1 MAVSCKYGKPNIES
15 LKAVSCKNKGMPL
28 QVLCRNLA
36 VLIAVGFILR
46 IVAWEIFGGGLNSE
60 YQNDEIGYVNL
71 AIHVAEGLGFTDHL
85 GHPTSR
91 RVPGLPLLV
100 AIPVSLMG
108 SNVIAIRIFMCLIG
122 SLLVPACYLLA
133 HSVTDSHKIGL
144 IAAAIAAVF
153 PTWVI
158 PSGSVLTDVPA
169 AVLVTLMAWA
179 LIEGYRRH
187 SLLWIIVAGIVW
199 GTATLV
205 RPVALVYA
213 PAILLWLL
221 IVMPSWKSRV
231 LATMAVLV
239 SFVFILAPWTIR
251 NMQVHGTFVLISS
264 QEGSELYVSNNPEAT
279 GILAID
285 YAHFQE
291 VLAQRYTTEQYPDEK
306 TRSKILQADA
316 IEFIRQNP
324 LRFAELCFVRLIQL
338 WKVYSPRVPLSN
350 SLVVIATFGLA
361 VPFFLIQA
369 IRRGWQRGP
378 EMLLVLIIICHTAV
392 HVVYTAAV
400 RYRIPIE
407 PLVIVLA
414 IQGFLWSFGLRL
426 RDYSEDQMPTVLQF

>member
-1 MAVSCKYGKPNIES
+1 MAMSCEYGRPKIES
-15 LKAVSCKNKGMPL
+15 LKAISYKNKGIPP
-28 QVLCRNLA
+28 QVVYRNLVML
-36 VLIAVGFILR
+36 VLVGFILR

-71 AIHVAEGLGFTDHL
+71 ATHVAHGLGFTDHL
-85 GHPTSR
+85 GQPTSR

-100 AIPVSLMG
+100 AIPLSLVG

-122 SLLVPACYLLA
+122 SLLVPACYLLT
-133 HSVTDSHKIGL
+133 HSVTDSHKIGF

-158 PSGSVLTDVPA
+158 PSGSVLTDIPA
-169 AVLVTLMAWA
+169 AALVTLMAWA

-187 SLLWIIVAGIVW
+187 SLLWIIGAGIFW
-199 GTATLV
+199 GTTTLV
-205 RPVALVYA
+205 RPVALIYA

-221 IVMPSWKSRV
+221 IVMRSWKSRFVAVVAV
-231 LATMAVLV
+231 LAPFVLL
-239 SFVFILAPWTIR
+239 LAPWTIR
-251 NMQVHGTFVLISS
+251 NMQVYGTFVLLST

-291 VLAQRYTTEQYPDEK
+291 VIAKRTEQYPDEE
-306 TRSKILQADA
+306 TRSKMLQADA

-324 LRFAELCFVRLIQL
+324 LRFAELCFVRFVQF

-378 EMLLVLIIICHTAV
+378 EMLLVLIVIFHTAV

-414 IQGFLWSFGLRL
+414 IQGFWWSFGPRF
-426 RDYSEDQMPTVLQF
+426 RDYSEDKMPTVLQF